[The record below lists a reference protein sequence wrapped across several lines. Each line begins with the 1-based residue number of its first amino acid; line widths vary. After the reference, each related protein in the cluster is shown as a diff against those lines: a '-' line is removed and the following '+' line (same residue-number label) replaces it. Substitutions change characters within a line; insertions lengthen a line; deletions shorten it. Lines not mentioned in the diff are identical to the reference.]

1 MERLNDPSLMP
12 LPHPVRFDAAS
23 GTQPD
28 TGLYEHYGIMGTLR
42 PYLTDATASTEWI
55 INHCP
60 GMLDLAMAHFGVM
73 AGQDMGSFILTL
85 TRSRLRAHGDPIIQ
99 VTPALQSMLA
109 ETDLAEDLPVSLLRG
124 SAPLAFV
131 EFARPNPLRVPNR
144 FTGLHECEGV
154 YIGDYRLPPFYHEIL
169 GQSDRVRA
177 LGLDTT
183 KPIRAIEIMIIGSPM
198 GKAHALDD
206 ASQDL
211 LLLIQD
217 EDESLSAVLDRHIRY
232 YNAPEAYSHPGLTP
246 FSPDEVA
253 MTRPVIF
260 ELAKILLYL
269 TLPEAERLEIPERS
283 DLEQRLKKF
292 GKLTAKRRERLASA
306 YDRILIGPRTL
317 PETDAGNA
325 DENHRRP
332 RPHWRRG
339 HLRRIRYGEGL
350 AESRLGWIRPVLVNA
365 TEAFRAVNGKPSVGQ

>member
-1 MERLNDPSLMP
+1 MERLHDPALMP

-23 GTQPD
+23 GEQPD
-28 TGLYEHYGIMGTLR
+28 TGLFEHFGIMEALR
-42 PYLTDATASTEWI
+42 PYLTDANASTEWI

-60 GMLDLAMAHFGVM
+60 GMRDLAMAHFGVM
-73 AGQDMGSFILTL
+73 AGEDMGSFFLML
-85 TRSRLRAHGDPIIQ
+85 TRSRLRAHGDPILQ

-124 SAPLAFV
+124 SAPLVFV

-144 FTGLHECEGV
+144 YTGLHECEGV
-154 YIGDYRLPPFYHEIL
+154 YIGNYQLPPFYHEIL
-169 GQSDRVRA
+169 EQSERARA

-183 KPIRAIEIMIIGSPM
+183 KPIRAIEIIIIGSPM

-206 ASQDL
+206 ASQDI
-211 LLLIQD
+211 LLLIQN
-217 EDESLSAVLDRHIRY
+217 EDEGLSAVLDRHVSY
-232 YNAPEAYSHPGLTP
+232 YNMPAAYSHPGLTP

-269 TLPEAERLEIPERS
+269 SLPEAERLEIPERS
-283 DLEQRLKKF
+283 DLERRFKKF
-292 GKLTAKRRERLASA
+292 GKLTAKRCERLASA
-306 YDRILIGPRTL
+306 YDRVLIGPRTL
-317 PETDAGNA
+317 PEPIAETTVPKTG
-325 DENHRRP
+325 ENHRRV

-339 HLRRIRYGEGL
+339 HFRRIRYGEGL
-350 AESRLGWIRPVLVNA
+350 SESRLGWIAPVLVNA
-365 TEAFRAVNGKPSVGQ
+365 AEVVGN

>member
-12 LPHPVRFDAAS
+12 LPHPIRVDAAA
-23 GTQPD
+23 GMQTD
-28 TGLYEHYGIMGTLR
+28 TGLFEHFGLTEGLR
-42 PYLTDATASTEWI
+42 PYLTDANASTEWI

-85 TRSRLRAHGDPIIQ
+85 TRSRLRAHGDPILQ

-109 ETDLAEDLPVSLLRG
+109 ESDLAEDLPVSLLRG
-124 SAPLAFV
+124 DTPLVFV

-169 GQSDRVRA
+169 GQSERARA

-183 KPIRAIEIMIIGSPM
+183 MPIRAIELVLIGSPM

-206 ASQDL
+206 ASQDM

-217 EDESLSAVLDRHIRY
+217 ENESLRSVLDRHIRF
-232 YNAPEAYSHPGLTP
+232 YNTPAAYSHPGLTP
-246 FSPDEVA
+246 FSTDEVA
-253 MTRPVIF
+253 MTRPIVY

-269 TLPEAERLEIPERS
+269 SLPDAERVALPERS
-283 DLEQRLKKF
+283 DLERKFRKF
-292 GKLTAKRRERLASA
+292 GKLTAARRARLDVA
-306 YDRILIGPRTL
+306 YDRTLIGPQAL
-317 PETDAGNA
+317 PESDDRETVAVTSG
-325 DENHRRP
+325 EHHRRP
-332 RPHWRRG
+332 RPYWRRG
-339 HLRRIRYGEGL
+339 HFRYIRYGEVVKWL
-350 AESRLGWIRPVLVNA
+350 
-365 TEAFRAVNGKPSVGQ
+365 